1 MEHRLRKILFSLNKV
16 WFNFN
21 LQTRLLTIATFV
33 ISLTTGSLT
42 FWALNRI
49 QYETQ
54 TSDTRFARDLGLLLA
69 ANVTPLLDNG
79 NYEDLFSF
87 SERFYNNASSIRY
100 ILYSDNKNII
110 FFSIPFSLDE
120 LSDFKTLQNIFK
132 ADPENLLII
141 RRPINGSQ
149 LTDVF
154 VPLSNSTTNLGFL
167 TLGIN
172 LNPTIITTSYLI
184 RDLTTAVFIS
194 IWVMVILGAIFNALT
209 ITKPIKELSIGVKN
223 ITEGNFL
230 QRIDLP
236 LGGEFGE
243 LVISFNEM
251 GNKLENYEKKNIEKI
266 TSEKIK
272 LETLVLTIADGA
284 ILLDSQLQ
292 IILINPIAR
301 QMLGLN
307 ESIVLGK
314 SLVDYLPNE
323 IGIYLLPTLK
333 LMLEEKYVNSSSYV
347 TKEFCF
353 KLLTEN
359 QTTVRILSTVVLDQK
374 SKNSRGIVLTLQDV
388 SLEFELNRAKSLF
401 ISNVSHELRTPL
413 FNIKSFIETIHEYN
427 DTLTNNQKLEFLQV
441 VNSETNR
448 LSRLVNDVLD
458 LSKFESEKSFKFDS
472 LNVEYLIQQTLQSY
486 QLTAKD
492 KSIKL
497 LVDIDSNLPPI
508 QGNFDLLLQVLSNL
522 VSNSLKFS
530 YEESYL
536 TVRAYELN
544 LNSYSKYKD
553 KFSSPYSNSI
563 VRIEVTDI
571 GIGLDSTYKDNVFDR
586 FSRVENNIH
595 TLEGTGLGL
604 SIVKTILQ
612 KHYSDI
618 KLVTK
623 QRFGTVFYFDIKVR

>member
-172 LNPTIITTSYLI
+172 SNPTIITTSYLI

-563 VRIEVTDI
+563 VRI
-571 GIGLDSTYKDNVFDR
+571 DSRASKSLR
-586 FSRVENNIH
+586 SK
-595 TLEGTGLGL
+595 G
-604 SIVKTILQ
+604 
-612 KHYSDI
+612 
-618 KLVTK
+618 
-623 QRFGTVFYFDIKVR
+623 VRA

>member
-172 LNPTIITTSYLI
+172 SNPTIITTSYLI

-347 TKEFCF
+347 TKEFC
-353 KLLTEN
+353 
-359 QTTVRILSTVVLDQK
+359 
-374 SKNSRGIVLTLQDV
+374 
-388 SLEFELNRAKSLF
+388 LN
-401 ISNVSHELRTPL
+401 
-413 FNIKSFIETIHEYN
+413 Y
-427 DTLTNNQKLEFLQV
+427 
-441 VNSETNR
+441 
-448 LSRLVNDVLD
+448 
-458 LSKFESEKSFKFDS
+458 
-472 LNVEYLIQQTLQSY
+472 
-486 QLTAKD
+486 
-492 KSIKL
+492 
-497 LVDIDSNLPPI
+497 
-508 QGNFDLLLQVLSNL
+508 
-522 VSNSLKFS
+522 
-530 YEESYL
+530 
-536 TVRAYELN
+536 
-544 LNSYSKYKD
+544 
-553 KFSSPYSNSI
+553 
-563 VRIEVTDI
+563 
-571 GIGLDSTYKDNVFDR
+571 
-586 FSRVENNIH
+586 
-595 TLEGTGLGL
+595 
-604 SIVKTILQ
+604 LQ
-612 KHYSDI
+612 KI
-618 KLVTK
+618 KQL
-623 QRFGTVFYFDIKVR
+623 FVFYQRLFLIKNLKILEVLY

>member
-1 MEHRLRKILFSLNKV
+1 MTV
-16 WFNFN
+16 
-21 LQTRLLTIATFV
+21 ATLV

-69 ANVTPLLDNG
+69 ANVTPLIAND

-100 ILYSDNKNII
+100 ILYSNSKNVI

-120 LSDFKTLQNIFK
+120 LSDFKTLQNVFK

-141 RRPINGSQ
+141 RRAINGSQ

-154 VPLSNSTTNLGFL
+154 VPLSDNSINLGFL
-167 TLGIN
+167 AIGIN
-172 LNPTIITTSYLI
+172 SNPTIITTSYLI

-194 IWVMVILGAIFNALT
+194 IWIMVILGAIFNALT

-236 LGGEFGE
+236 FGGEFGE
-243 LVISFNEM
+243 LAISFNEM
-251 GNKLENYEKKNIEKI
+251 GSKLENYERKNIEKI

-307 ESIVLGK
+307 ESVVLGK
-314 SLVDYLPNE
+314 PLIDYLPTE
-323 IGIYLLPTLK
+323 IKTHLLPTLK
-333 LMLEEKYVNSSSYV
+333 LMLEEKYLNSSSYV

-353 KLLTEN
+353 KLLEGS

-374 SKNSRGIVLTLQDV
+374 SRNSRGIVLTVQDV
-388 SLEFELNRAKSLF
+388 SNEFELNRAKSLF

-427 DTLTNNQKLEFLQV
+427 ETLTITQKLEFLGV

-458 LSKFESEKSFKFDS
+458 LSKFESEKSFKFEC
-472 LNVEYLIQQTLQSY
+472 LNVEDLIQQALQSY

-492 KSIKL
+492 KCIKL
-497 LVDIDSNLPPI
+497 LVDVDTHLPPI
-508 QGNFDLLLQVLSNL
+508 RGNFDLLLQVLSNL

-530 YEESYL
+530 YEESFV
-536 TVRAYELN
+536 TVRAYN
-544 LNSYSKYKD
+544 LSINTFSKCAD
-553 KFSSPYSNSI
+553 KHSLPYPYDV
-563 VRIEVTDI
+563 VRIEVADV
-571 GIGLDSTYKDNVFDR
+571 GIGLSSIYKYNIFDR

-612 KHYSDI
+612 KHNSDI
-618 KLVTK
+618 KLITK
-623 QRFGTVFYFDIKVR
+623 KDFGTIFYFDMKLI

>member
-172 LNPTIITTSYLI
+172 SNPTIITTSYLI

-553 KFSSPYSNSI
+553 KFSSPYYNSI

-571 GIGLDSTYKDNVFDR
+571 GIGQNH
-586 FSRVENNIH
+586 I
-595 TLEGTGLGL
+595 
-604 SIVKTILQ
+604 
-612 KHYSDI
+612 
-618 KLVTK
+618 
-623 QRFGTVFYFDIKVR
+623 